1 MEIKQPN
8 STTFPGFRH
17 IHRTLLPGESLP
29 PRPTLLEQLEALRGS
44 TTSATSATE
53 EDVPENLSELEEEQ
67 DEEWSEIS

>member
-1 MEIKQPN
+1 MDIKQPN
-8 STTFPGFRH
+8 ATTFPGFRH

-44 TTSATSATE
+44 SASAAPVTE
-53 EDVPENLSELEEEQ
+53 ENVPEDLSEIEEEQ